1 MNRWRA
7 RLAKLQSEVS
17 AQPAHVQNV
26 QIVQKSPSPHTS
38 EHFEQIEQRPERV
51 TAAHDDTWTGAEE
64 ERAAVIEYDGGG
76 RRPWAE
82 ALARLDPAK
91 PLSDVPLDRW
101 QQFID
106 DCGRFLD
113 QGWANRA
120 EALGWGPL
128 DLFGCDRARP
138 LSRYD
143 GMGLL
148 WIIQGRRLVALTAE
162 TATIDTLT
170 GSLQTYRR
178 RPVEV
183 GRIVLPWVPATRSY
197 GV

>member
-7 RLAKLQSEVS
+7 RLVKLQSEVP

-26 QIVQKSPSPHTS
+26 QIVQNSLLPQTS
-38 EHFEQIEQRPERV
+38 EHFEQIEQRPEPV
-51 TAAHDDTWTGAEE
+51 TAAQDDTWTDVEE
-64 ERAAVIEYDGGG
+64 ERAAAIEYDGGA
-76 RRPWAE
+76 RRAWAE

-91 PLSDVPLDRW
+91 PLSDMPLDRW

-128 DLFGCDRARP
+128 DLFGCDRERP

-183 GRIVLPWVPATRSY
+183 GRIVLPWVPATRS
-197 GV
+197 